1 MRARMAAQRARGA
14 GLRRVA
20 HHDLTDWTTGSNEA
34 SPTAAHARSGDRL
47 ELDRNAGLLSF
58 DNVERWNRSQDRPRW
73 RVLWLENRLD
83 CRVWSYYC
91 DLRRA
96 MGTLHTMLSLSSS
109 LSVPKQ
115 GPDLIVVGPRMTS
128 HTYRLSDPL
137 GISRAR

>member
-1 MRARMAAQRARGA
+1 M
-14 GLRRVA
+14 
-20 HHDLTDWTTGSNEA
+20 
-34 SPTAAHARSGDRL
+34 

-128 HTYRLSDPL
+128 PYRLSDPL
-137 GISRAR
+137 GISRARWAHVPLVIIQNKMYACSRGEFCGDPAVKLDWAREVGAAAAFTDH